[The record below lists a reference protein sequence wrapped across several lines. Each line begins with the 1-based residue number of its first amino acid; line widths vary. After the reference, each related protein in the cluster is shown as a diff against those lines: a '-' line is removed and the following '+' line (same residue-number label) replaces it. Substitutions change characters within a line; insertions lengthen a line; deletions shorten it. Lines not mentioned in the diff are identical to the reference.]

1 MFTNIIQRI
10 SGLVSIFFPKKI
22 QLKAIHPQKTKSKY
36 ALYTY
41 RSVKKDIL
49 SLKHGKFSKIT
60 DDFAQ
65 HLLCIHN
72 ASATILIYIPSTTH
86 LLGVKGTD
94 HMKEFVL
101 QYEKVLSP
109 NYTIC
114 IDTLGILD
122 THIQHT
128 LGRKDRIRYAKE
140 KFYITDLFNEYIR
153 GNNIKHIVCIDDVTT
168 TGATREAVE
177 ILFSKYNI
185 CIQFIAIASQD

>member
-10 SGLVSIFFPKKI
+10 SGFVNIFFPKKI
-22 QLKAIHPQKTKSKY
+22 QLQATLPQKSKSKY

-49 SLKHGKFSKIT
+49 SLKHGKFSTVT

-65 HLLCIHN
+65 HLLHIHN
-72 ASATILIYIPSTTH
+72 MSSSILIYIPSTTH
-86 LLGVKGTD
+86 ILGIKSTD
-94 HMKEFVL
+94 HMKEFAL
-101 QYEKVLSP
+101 RYEKTLSHT
-109 NYTIC
+109 YTVC
-114 IDTLGILD
+114 VDTLGISNM
-122 THIQHT
+122 HIQHM
-128 LGRKDRIRYAKE
+128 LGRKDRLRHTKE
-140 KFYITDLFNEYIR
+140 KFYIKESFKVYICR
-153 GNNIKHIVCIDDVTT
+153 NNIKHIVCIDDVTT